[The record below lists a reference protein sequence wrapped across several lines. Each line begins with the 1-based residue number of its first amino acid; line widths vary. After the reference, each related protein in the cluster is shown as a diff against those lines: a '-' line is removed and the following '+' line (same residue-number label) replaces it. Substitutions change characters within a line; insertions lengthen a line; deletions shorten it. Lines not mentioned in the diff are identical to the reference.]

1 MMEVSAS
8 FLDFLSP
15 SGHYCS
21 SEAEFA
27 LEGTRIEKA
36 LWVSHSEPQCVSS
49 CRSLASVAL
58 IVCEERSLKALEGP
72 W

>member
-8 FLDFLSP
+8 FLDFFSP
-15 SGHYCS
+15 SGHHCS

-36 LWVSHSEPQCVSS
+36 LWVSHSEPQCMSS
-49 CRSLASVAL
+49 CWS
-58 IVCEERSLKALEGP
+58 
-72 W
+72 